1 MSHSESR
8 AEAKTPS
15 ESHTT
20 MTEIVL
26 PNHANVQGNIMG
38 GRVMHLIDLAAAMA
52 ASRHCRRQV
61 VTASVDSLVFL
72 HPIKVGELVLLGA
85 NVCRVFRTSM
95 EVEVEVFSEDLR
107 TGARLQTSTA
117 FLTFVALDG
126 DGNPCEAPCLRP
138 RTEADRRRY
147 KGALER
153 RKQRLQGKS

>member
-95 EVEVEVFSEDLR
+95 EVEVQVFSEDLR
-107 TGARLQTSTA
+107 TGTRVQTSTA

-126 DGNPCEAPCLRP
+126 DGNPCEAPCIRP